1 MMKLPLC
8 LLALAAIATL
18 AACDR
23 AANSEAAAFPGDTE
37 RVKVAAEAAAK
48 TAQVITQKIGEAYG
62 TNQPINVHVQVGD
75 IVVLGFD
82 EGIDA
87 EEWGMTEISNEGAA
101 AGGSSAKS
109 AAVQADQAPATAG
122 KRKIARSIDVRKG
135 SIYLIA
141 SEESEALE
149 ETAPAEAAAPAQ
161 KAGQ

>member
-1 MMKLPLC
+1 MMKLPLR
-8 LLALAAIATL
+8 LLAVAAISVL

-23 AANSEAAAFPGDTE
+23 GPNSDAAVFPGDTE

-101 AGGSSAKS
+101 GAGSGKS
-109 AAVQADQAPATAG
+109 AAVQADQAPAAAG
-122 KRKIARSIDVRKG
+122 ERKISRSIDVRKG

-141 SEESEALE
+141 SEDSEALE
-149 ETAPAEAAAPAQ
+149 ETAPAEATAPAQ

>member
-1 MMKLPLC
+1 MKLPLR
-8 LLALAAIATL
+8 LLTIATLSSL

-23 AANSEAAAFPGDTE
+23 PGADVADFPGDKE
-37 RVKVAAEAAAK
+37 RLKTAAEAAAQ
-48 TAQVITQKIGEAYG
+48 TAQAITQKLGETYG
-62 TNQPINVHVQVGD
+62 TNQAINVHVQVGD

-87 EEWGMTEISNEGAA
+87 EEWGMTEISNEGGA

-122 KRKIARSIDVRKG
+122 KRKIARSIDLRKG

-141 SEESEALE
+141 SEESEAPE
-149 ETAPAEAAAPAQ
+149 ETAPSEAAAPAQ
-161 KAGQ
+161 KSGQ

>member
-1 MMKLPLC
+1 MKKLPVI
-8 LLALAAIATL
+8 LLTASLAGL

-23 AANSEAAAFPGDTE
+23 PATETVEFPGDKE
-37 RVKVAAEAAAK
+37 RLKAAANAAAQ
-48 TAQVITQKIGEAYG
+48 TAQAITAKLGEAYG

-101 AGGSSAKS
+101 AGAATKSSAIK
-109 AAVQADQAPATAG
+109 ADQASATAG
-122 KRKIARSIDVRKG
+122 KRKVARSIDLRKG

-141 SEESEALE
+141 AEESEALAE
-149 ETAPAEAAAPAQ
+149 EAAVQEPAAPAPP
-161 KAGQ
+161 AGQ